1 MPSLDW
7 QCTRH
12 DGVTLVELVVT
23 ATRAERVRI
32 DSRLEPVWPPRRQG
46 VPAAGWD
53 GAGFEGRVTPDSPLV
68 VGYASPAA
76 PVEPPARLRTRSA
89 DEPQP
94 PDDSAVT
101 AREVVRTLGDSA
113 PPRDAVSTS
122 KGGAG
127 PATAD
132 GATRGGSAAV
142 GIDAETAET
151 DRAAIG
157 DGPAT
162 ATEDPVVGTTR
173 WFEAVERRLDEA
185 ERLATASGADEARAA
200 IDAVGGID
208 AARRLQS
215 RLDADRRQLQDLQQR
230 CGKVDDRLAAV
241 EVPLST
247 LERVR

>member
-12 DGVTLVELVVT
+12 DGVTLVELLVT
-23 ATRAERVRI
+23 APREERVQI

-53 GAGFEGRVTPDSPLV
+53 GASFEGRVTPDSPLV

-76 PVEPPARLRTRSA
+76 PVEPPARLRTPSA

-94 PDDSAVT
+94 PDDPAVT
-101 AREVVRTLGDSA
+101 ARAVVRTLGDSA
-113 PPRDAVSTS
+113 PPRDAVSTPD
-122 KGGAG
+122 AG
-127 PATAD
+127 DGPTMAD
-132 GATRGGSAAV
+132 GASQDGSAAV
-142 GIDAETAET
+142 GGELGDSESGQV
-151 DRAAIG
+151 AIG
-157 DGPAT
+157 DGPA
-162 ATEDPVVGTTR
+162 AAAADPAVGTTG

-185 ERLATASGADEARAA
+185 ERLATASGAGEARAA

-215 RLDADRRQLQDLQQR
+215 RLDADRRQLRDLAQR
-230 CGKVDDRLAAV
+230 CGEVEDRLDAV